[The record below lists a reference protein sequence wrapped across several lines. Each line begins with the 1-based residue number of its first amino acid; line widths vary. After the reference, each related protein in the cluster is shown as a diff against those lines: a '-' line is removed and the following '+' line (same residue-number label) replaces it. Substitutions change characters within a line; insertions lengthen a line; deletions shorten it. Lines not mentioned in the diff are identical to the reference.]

1 MSDAYD
7 IDGVT
12 VTPHGG
18 GYYDLTH
25 ASLPDG
31 TERVQG
37 KEKAEAR
44 AKAIAKDAAP
54 PEGHIPPQGDLTAS
68 GDTLQGGAGGDII
81 KPGDERSAAERN
93 QERAA
98 GLPDPKPADKPADDG
113 APVVDPE
120 QAAKDAKAAQE
131 RDDELTSLKDALA
144 AAQGEVKAAN
154 ARADELAKAAA
165 PIVTTVT
172 AAAEA
177 APEAAIPAHVPREY
191 AGQMDDKTKAALKKI
206 GVGVSTI
213 VLEENDSIPPTGLF
227 IGHNGRSYQ
236 IKPGEEVDVPDFLI
250 SVLDDAVM
258 SAPVV
263 DSSTQKVLGYRNRSK
278 YPYRRVNAKG

>member
-44 AKAIAKDAAP
+44 AAAIAKAAEK
-54 PEGHIPPQGDLTAS
+54 PEGSMEPQGDLTAS
-68 GDTLQGGAGGDII
+68 GDTLQGRAGGDII
-81 KPGDERSAAERN
+81 KPGDQRSAAERN

-98 GLPDPKPADKPADDG
+98 GFPDPKPADKPADDG
-113 APVVDPE
+113 APVKDP
-120 QAAKDAKAAQE
+120 AKAAE
-131 RDDELTSLKDALA
+131 EPKPDEMAALKDALA
-144 AAQGEVKAAN
+144 AAQGEIKAAN
-154 ARADELAKAAA
+154 ARADALANAAA
-165 PIVTTVT
+165 PLVTTVT
-172 AAAEA
+172 AQAADD
-177 APEAAIPAHVPREY
+177 AAIPAHVPREY
-191 AGQMDDKTKAALKKI
+191 AGQMDDKTKTALKKI

-263 DSSTQKVLGYRNRSK
+263 DSATQKVLGYRNRSK
-278 YPYRRVNAKG
+278 YPYRRVNTK